1 MNMVGSC
8 IALSLAISMHIGLA
22 NDYNNIHPHARC
34 DIDNTITGVYYNS
47 EDNISTYIGKKYNN
61 IELGI
66 VTGYSSNEIV
76 PMIRYVKNNFF
87 ISPAYETEG
96 PLYSLI
102 NLPVNLEP

>member
-1 MNMVGSC
+1 MINTC
-8 IALSLAISMHIGLA
+8 IALSMAISIHLGLE
-22 NDYNNIHPHARC
+22 NNYNNIHPHARC
-34 DIDNTITGVYYNS
+34 SIEDTIMGVYYNS

-87 ISPAYETEG
+87 ISPAYETNGNYGITIGIELG
-96 PLYSLI
+96 LK
-102 NLPVNLEP
+102 